1 MNETDLSN
9 VYPHIFNCFSMIFKI
24 SPNFPSMLFLYLNG
38 LHCENEMIQKNILK
52 TLQRLFIEHDFMRYA
67 FSNLAK
73 ALDGFTSLYLKS
85 ESSEIKFLT
94 LKAMTLLYS
103 VDEKMTMKYNLSIST
118 IINEEVLEN
127 QKMDFIT
134 IDFINQLLTIIFD
147 ISIFN
152 EDFLKSGSHQIVYPQ
167 ILVMLFK
174 YANDFKLPENYLP
187 KLFNSMIEF
196 PNSLSNIF
204 GVASWLYYFTLF
216 IKNYHYE
223 PKLFSTLLKQ
233 SLMTKDEKYEIL
245 FSILNPTEILTI
257 LALLIEEIDDLEAQN
272 EMYLVRLCKISCM
285 FLQKNKNEEFVGK
298 TAKILG
304 FLFNKNMS
312 LNISI
317 NDKKINVLTA
327 FTNIVGLYPNA
338 TKEIYEKIMSKNNE
352 SAIVE
357 LAEAMIS
364 KPVEYLFDFDDFV
377 FKPDEKLVLI
387 ENKTA
392 FYDLTEFNK
401 KSYESKIL
409 QQKKIFYSFLRLV
422 KTDGGP

>member
-1 MNETDLSN
+1 
-9 VYPHIFNCFSMIFKI
+9 
-24 SPNFPSMLFLYLNG
+24 
-38 LHCENEMIQKNILK
+38 
-52 TLQRLFIEHDFMRYA
+52 
-67 FSNLAK
+67 
-73 ALDGFTSLYLKS
+73 
-85 ESSEIKFLT
+85 
-94 LKAMTLLYS
+94 
-103 VDEKMTMKYNLSIST
+103 
-118 IINEEVLEN
+118 
-127 QKMDFIT
+127 
-134 IDFINQLLTIIFD
+134 
-147 ISIFN
+147 
-152 EDFLKSGSHQIVYPQ
+152 
-167 ILVMLFK
+167 
-174 YANDFKLPENYLP
+174 
-187 KLFNSMIEF
+187 
-196 PNSLSNIF
+196 
-204 GVASWLYYFTLF
+204 
-216 IKNYHYE
+216 
-223 PKLFSTLLKQ
+223 
-233 SLMTKDEKYEIL
+233 
-245 FSILNPTEILTI
+245 
-257 LALLIEEIDDLEAQN
+257 
-272 EMYLVRLCKISCM
+272 MYLVRLCKISCM

-364 KPVEYLFDFDDFV
+364 KPVEDLFDFDVFV